1 MAEPA
6 RVYRLSSD
14 YSCGFPVWGPSG
26 GLASTAQLGISDELA
41 ADLTAWQ
48 DLFDQSFRYDGSGW
62 SSPEAEA
69 EYAHAA
75 PDLRRR
81 LARELGSASTVML
94 DLWPVTDKQLLVW
107 VRHHDRPHS

>member
-1 MAEPA
+1 MAKPT

-26 GLASTAQLGISDELA
+26 GLGNAAQLGISDQLA

-48 DLFDQSFRYDGSGW
+48 DLFERSFHYDDTGW

-81 LARELGSASTVML
+81 LARELAPAGTVTL
-94 DLWPVTDKQLLVW
+94 DLWPVTDKQLLAW
-107 VRHHDRPHS
+107 VRYHDRPQP